1 MTCRIWSHG
10 KDWESRGLDMWHT
23 PTHNDLCKKQENDV
37 GRQVPSK
44 QDDDAVLDG
53 DKKAIST
60 QLHNSVIY
68 KALHFVLFF
77 SLSIMIS
84 ILWSV
89 YSLWSL
95 HQDQSVYLVIKL
107 KVTLC
112 GLISSWENPSLGI
125 SLLSLDIFSQRKISV
140 LLDSTL
146 LVIGVKLF
154 KPSPH

>member
-1 MTCRIWSHG
+1 
-10 KDWESRGLDMWHT
+10 MWHT

-37 GRQVPSK
+37 DRQVPSK

-95 HQDQSVYLVIKL
+95 HQDQSVCLVIKL
-107 KVTLC
+107 KVTL
-112 GLISSWENPSLGI
+112 WTH
-125 SLLSLDIFSQRKISV
+125 F
-140 LLDSTL
+140 
-146 LVIGVKLF
+146 
-154 KPSPH
+154 